1 MVTKLLRALILIL
14 VRRAFPSVTNTS
26 YGAAGRSDAPLR
38 TTNTPYD
45 ASRGGH
51 RPAHTPSPPHT
62 PASHHRVLQTYP
74 TTRLLPSW
82 RQRLHTPTQHAG
94 RVGRRAMPRAPPTR
108 NPLIHLD
115 PPAQPSPAGYRPL
128 WRCLREWRR
137 PLGRSRAAARAAA
150 AATAHRPLFD
160 TQRALRAVLKSRT
173 LTTVLR

>member
-1 MVTKLLRALILIL
+1 MNGKLLPTARTWHSE
-14 VRRAFPSVTNTS
+14 SVTRRTH
-26 YGAAGRSDAPLR
+26 AGRGPRRDALR
-38 TTNTPYD
+38 PTSTPYD
-45 ASRGGH
+45 ASRGGY
-51 RPAHTPSPPHT
+51 RPAHTPLPPHT